1 MHRDRKWDRD
11 YQRLGGGGMRS
22 YYLRGPEFLFGM
34 MRKIEMDGDDGCITL
49 RMNTMPL
56 NCT

>member
-1 MHRDRKWDRD
+1 
-11 YQRLGGGGMRS
+11 MRS
-22 YYLRGPEFLFGM
+22 YYLMGPEFLFGM